1 MRGKAVRNVIIA
13 AIGALLTV
21 VAAGSFA
28 QVYRWDDANGRVHYT
43 EKPPPG
49 VAAKVVQPRI
59 NSYGA
64 APASSGA
71 HAASAAAASQR
82 EVVMYATDWCPYCR
96 QARHHFARQGI
107 AYREID
113 IEKSAAGRA
122 EYDRLG
128 GRGVPLI
135 LVGSQ
140 RMQGFRAE
148 SFDRL
153 LRSAGR

>member
-1 MRGKAVRNVIIA
+1 VRNVLIA
-13 AIGALLTV
+13 VVGALLTAF
-21 VAAGSFA
+21 AADSAA
-28 QVYRWDDANGRVHYT
+28 QVYRWVDASGRVHYT

-49 VAAKVVQPRI
+49 VASSVVQPRI

-64 APASSGA
+64 R
-71 HAASAAAASQR
+71 AAAAAQP
-82 EVVMYATDWCPYCR
+82 EVIMYATDWCPYCR
-96 QARHHFARQGI
+96 QAREHFARQGI
-107 AYREID
+107 AYREVD

-135 LVGSQ
+135 LVG
-140 RMQGFRAE
+140 RERLQGFRAE

-153 LRSAGR
+153 LRFAGR

>member
-13 AIGALLTV
+13 AIGALLTA

-28 QVYRWDDANGRVHYT
+28 QVYRWVDANGRVHYT

-49 VAAKVVQPRI
+49 VAGKVVQPRI
-59 NSYGA
+59 NSYGG

-71 HAASAAAASQR
+71 RAASAAAASQP

-96 QARHHFARQGI
+96 QARQHFARQGI

-128 GRGVPLI
+128 GRGVPLV

>member
-1 MRGKAVRNVIIA
+1 MRGGAVRYVLIA
-13 AIGALLTV
+13 AVGALLTAF
-21 VAAGSFA
+21 AADSSA
-28 QVYRWDDANGRVHYT
+28 QVYRWVDANGRVHYT

-49 VAAKVVQPRI
+49 VASSVVQPRI
-59 NSYGA
+59 NSYGGS
-64 APASSGA
+64 APAA
-71 HAASAAAASQR
+71 DSARVAAASQP
-82 EVVMYATDWCPYCR
+82 EVIMYATDWCPYCR
-96 QARHHFARQGI
+96 QAREHFARQGI
-107 AYREID
+107 AYREVD

-140 RMQGFRAE
+140 RLQGFRAE

>member
-1 MRGKAVRNVIIA
+1 MRSLIIA
-13 AIGALLTV
+13 SVGALLTV

-28 QVYRWDDANGRVHYT
+28 Q
-43 EKPPPG
+43 
-49 VAAKVVQPRI
+49 
-59 NSYGA
+59 S
-64 APASSGA
+64 APAS
-71 HAASAAAASQR
+71 QP
-82 EVVMYATDWCPYCR
+82 EVVMYVTDWCPYCR
-96 QARHHFARQGI
+96 QARQHFARQGI

-122 EYDRLG
+122 EYDRLA

-135 LVGSQ
+135 LVGSR

-148 SFDRL
+148 SVDRL

>member
-1 MRGKAVRNVIIA
+1 MRNVIIA
-13 AIGALLTV
+13 AVGALLTV

-28 QVYRWDDANGRVHYT
+28 QAYRWVDANGRVHY
-43 EKPPPG
+43 
-49 VAAKVVQPRI
+49 AA
-59 NSYGA
+59 SA
-64 APASSGA
+64 APAS
-71 HAASAAAASQR
+71 QP

-96 QARHHFARQGI
+96 QARQHFARQGI
-107 AYREID
+107 AYREVD